1 MYSHLYKIAFFLL
14 AIFFIAK
21 CESGT
26 ISREVTTFHE
36 NSIIDSS
43 AAIALGHQLFFDRR
57 LSVDNTIA
65 CASCHHPRK
74 AFTDGREKSIGIK
87 DRKTLRNAPTLLNTV
102 DQPHFMLDAAVSSLE
117 VQALVPLRDTAEMGN
132 DIKELIYKLRKIDA
146 YNKQAL
152 KAYNREF
159 DPFVLTKSLALFQ
172 QTLTSKN
179 AAFDQWLNGD
189 ISALSAEAEKG
200 YDLLSGK
207 MNCITCHAFPHFTNY
222 AVKNNGWHETYT
234 DHGQY
239 RVTGD
244 TSDIGAFK
252 VPSLR
257 NIILTAP
264 YMHDGSAKT
273 LDEVLDNYQ
282 KGGSSHFNKD
292 QEIKAFDLS
301 QKERVYVMEFFKA
314 LTDTSYLNL
323 LTPEERAFE

>member
-1 MYSHLYKIAFFLL
+1 MYGQLFKIAFFLL
-14 AIFFIAK
+14 TIFFIAK

-26 ISREVTTFHE
+26 KSSEVTTVHE

-74 AFTDGREKSIGIK
+74 AFTDGREKAIGIK
-87 DRKTLRNAPTLLNTV
+87 DRKTLRNAPTLLNSI
-102 DQPHFMLDAAVSSLE
+102 DQPHFMLDAAVSTLE
-117 VQALVPLRDTAEMGN
+117 IQALVPLRDTAEMGN

-146 YNKQAL
+146 YNKHAF
-152 KAYNREF
+152 KAFNREF

-179 AAFDQWLNGD
+179 TAFDQWLDGD
-189 ISALSAEAEKG
+189 ISALSPEAEKG
-200 YDLLSGK
+200 YNLFKGK
-207 MNCITCHAFPHFTNY
+207 MNCIACHALPHFTNY
-222 AVKNNGWHETYT
+222 EVKNNGWHETYT
-234 DHGQY
+234 DNGQY

-273 LDEVLDNYQ
+273 LKEVLDNYQ

-292 QEIKAFDLS
+292 EDIKAFDLS